1 MLKLINFT
9 YFPNKYF
16 ISRML
21 RRILFFCSIVIAV
34 SISLDA
40 GGDFEEPNP
49 SISRLQPDP
58 QLQHWILQHGHNLL
72 GDDHVSQYLLEEL
85 ELMKI
90 QAPAMY
96 KYHESNHAMYLDMA
110 NEGHQDV
117 MCLLGANFHFGRGV
131 VVNPVKALRWF
142 IHSAEKGNLQAQ
154 LTTGLYFYNGI
165 GLQKDTEQ
173 AFYWL
178 HKAMAQGNELAKS
191 ILNKLNPKKLN
202 LESSGE
208 YSEKADDSQISK
220 ELIINALTD
229 QSEVVEV
236 NREISLDD
244 NFRDQ
249 GLHNDSD
256 QETSLH
262 SDIDTKQLVPKNL
275 NELLQQADDYFT
287 GNGVTQ
293 DAEKAMELYE
303 KAAEQN
309 SVEAQLKLGL
319 ILIESMTGIDGQET
333 KGLSFLQN
341 AAANGSLEAQKIYA
355 EELLKMRQVKT
366 AAFYLEMAA
375 QQGDVDSMMSLAELS
390 SEQSSTLHN
399 IDSVYWYLQAAL
411 KGHHEAQYKSGM
423 LYVEGQ
429 TIPQDFRLAYR
440 WLLLAGQ
447 KGHKEAQFQLGVLY
461 SKGLGVPRND
471 YRAAKWYKKSAQQG
485 HRDASAILGTLYYDG
500 KGVSQDFEQ
509 ALHWFTQAAQSGDLQ
524 IQELLIKLYKG
535 QMQIP
540 PDYVQA
546 YAWANILAQNH
557 DSHRQ
562 EADYLQTYL
571 SNDELKDAQ
580 ELSLNYY
587 AAIQKNRLTAR

>member
-1 MLKLINFT
+1 MKQ
-9 YFPNKYF
+9 
-16 ISRML
+16 
-21 RRILFFCSIVIAV
+21 ILLTSSICIAI
-34 SISLDA
+34 SISLNA
-40 GGDFEEPNP
+40 GGDVEDPNP
-49 SISRLQPDP
+49 GISRLQPDP
-58 QLQHWILQHGHNLL
+58 QLQHWILHHGHKLL
-72 GDDHVSQYLLEEL
+72 EDDKVSEYLLEDL
-85 ELMKI
+85 ELMKV

-96 KYHESNHAMYLDMA
+96 KYHESNHSMYIDMA
-110 NEGHQDV
+110 SEGHQDV
-117 MCLLGANFHFGRGV
+117 MCLLASNFHFGRGV
-131 VVNPVKALRWF
+131 AVNPVKALRWF

-154 LTTGLYFYNGI
+154 LTAGLYFYNGI
-165 GLQKDTEQ
+165 GLQRDTQQ

-178 HKAMAQGNELAKS
+178 NKAKAQDNHLAAQLLDKLEIQELTVG
-191 ILNKLNPKKLN
+191 LL
-202 LESSGE
+202 LEDSEVINSSE
-208 YSEKADDSQISK
+208 YSEQTTESVVKMVSNQVEATEHNSEIFPAD
-220 ELIINALTD
+220 NAKGLNLHQQTF
-229 QSEVVEV
+229 QETA
-236 NREISLDD
+236 
-244 NFRDQ
+244 
-249 GLHNDSD
+249 LHN
-256 QETSLH
+256 EIHTE
-262 SDIDTKQLVPKNL
+262 KFAPKNL
-275 NELLQQADDYFT
+275 DELLQQADDYFT

-341 AAANGSLEAQKIYA
+341 AAENGSLEAQKIYA

-390 SEQSSTLHN
+390 SEQSSILHN

-429 TIPQDFRLAYR
+429 IIPQDFRLAYR

-509 ALHWFTQAAQSGDLQ
+509 ALHWFTQSAQSGDLQ

-557 DSHRQ
+557 DTHRQ

-571 SNDELKDAQ
+571 SSDELKDAQ